1 MDKATIKLT
10 ALAKTKIEAMNVE
23 HLGHIVN

>member
-10 ALAKTKIEAMNVE
+10 ALAKSKIEAMNVE
-23 HLGHIVN
+23 QVGHIVN